1 MRILAAA
8 LLLFTGLFTL
18 PAAAQSIIQP
28 GSTIVTVNV
37 GAPTDVFY
45 AAQPGERITVTAVGT
60 GQFATL
66 DPTLEILNAAGV
78 RLAYNDDQGDLDPNL
93 PPFASVIRDLTL
105 ESGGA
110 ITIRVGTF
118 NLSGAGQVQVT
129 LTSGL
134 QTAPTPIPA
143 QSGASLT
150 AAAQTAGT
158 TTSLTG
164 SAQPSGGD
172 LPALFTGE
180 VPSGGNFTGTLTLT
194 AGEMVTVTVRA
205 LDRALDPVVDI
216 LDSGGTVLATNDDH
230 GTSDA
235 ALGVFDSRI
244 SNFIAPSDGVYTI
257 RIDGYGGSAGRFELT
272 ITRTM
277 PTGTTQIAT
286 GQPIVT
292 TQGDTQIVTVTV
304 PANDVYRYELA
315 VNQGDVYFF
324 TVRALNTDRDPFLV
338 ITDPLGFTLALND
351 DQVGSYPDLSFFD
364 VALGNIIFPQTAT
377 YTLQIGEYEDQGGL
391 FELTIRRVAT
401 GAPTTP
407 PQQDVVRGSIQPNGS
422 FTHTFEATAGQY
434 ITILVN
440 ARTAEFDPQ
449 VALYSP
455 QGVLLAENDD
465 HSSELNEL
473 GFRDSLIRNYPI
485 PETGTYTIEVRG
497 FQDSAG
503 EFNLLI
509 RRPR

>member
-1 MRILAAA
+1 MRILAA
-8 LLLFTGLFTL
+8 LLLWVGLFAL
-18 PAAAQSIIQP
+18 PASAQSIIQP

-60 GQFATL
+60 GQFAAL
-66 DPTLEILNAAGV
+66 DTTLEILNAAGV
-78 RLAYNDDQGDLDPNL
+78 RLAYNDDQGDLDPTL
-93 PPFASVIRDLTL
+93 PTFASVIRDLTL

-118 NLSGAGQVQVT
+118 NLSSAGQVQVT

-164 SAQPSGGD
+164 SAQQSSSE

-180 VPSGGNFTGTLTLT
+180 VPAGGNFTGTLTLVT
-194 AGEMVTVTVRA
+194 GETVTVTVRA

-216 LDSGGTVLATNDDH
+216 IDSSGTVLATNDDH

-235 ALGVFDSRI
+235 SLGVFDSRI
-244 SNFIAPSDGVYTI
+244 SNFTAPRDGVYTI

-272 ITRTM
+272 INRTI
-277 PTGTTQIAT
+277 PTGLGQTTT
-286 GQPIVT
+286 GEPVVT
-292 TQGDTQIVTVTV
+292 TQGNAQIITVTV
-304 PANDVYRYELA
+304 PANDVYMYEFPA
-315 VNQGDVYFF
+315 NQGDVYFF
-324 TVRALNTDRDPFLV
+324 TVRALNTDLDPYLIVTDPF
-338 ITDPLGFTLALND
+338 GFTLALND
-351 DQVGSYPDLSFFD
+351 DQGGSYPDLGFFD
-364 VALGNIIFPQTAT
+364 VALGNVIFPQTGT
-377 YTLQIGEYEDQGGL
+377 YTLEIGEYEERGGL
-391 FELTIRRVAT
+391 FELTMTRVAT

-407 PQQDVVRGSIQPNGS
+407 PLQDVVRGSIPPNGI
-422 FTHTFEATAGQY
+422 FTHTFEASAGQY
-434 ITILVN
+434 VTILVN

-455 QGVLLAENDD
+455 QGVMLAENDD

-473 GFRDSLIRNYPI
+473 AFRDSLIRNFPI